1 LPVGLIPTAAASA
14 DPAGIKA
21 IGGSIARAKAAI
33 FPITGT
39 RAPVLAASAI
49 ATRTTS
55 VASVTTASVA
65 SITTSTS
72 TALATTATATT
83 TTTAATGFG
92 LVDAE
97 GTTHQFG
104 ALKPLNGPAFHVVVG
119 HFHKGEAS
127 LATCVPLQRQG
138 AVHDVTKTR
147 EKFNNVLLLSA
158 EGKIAYKDAH
168 ERGWGNRY
176 GCRETY

>member
-1 LPVGLIPTAAASA
+1 LPVGLVTPTTAAT

-21 IGGSIARAKAAI
+21 IGGTIARAKAAI

-39 RAPVLAASAI
+39 RAPVLTASGV
-49 ATRTTS
+49 ATR
-55 VASVTTASVA
+55 TASVA
-65 SITTSTS
+65 SVATAAVTAVAASTTL
-72 TALATTATATT
+72 AAAATTTTATT
-83 TTTAATGFG
+83 TTAGFG

-97 GTTHQFG
+97 RTTHQFG
-104 ALKPLNGPAFHVVVG
+104 ALKPINGPAFHVVVG

-138 AVHDVTKTR
+138 AVHDVAVTR